1 MSSKGRFAA
10 LAILLLAG
18 CDSSS
23 SPPAATASSGPTVQL
38 APLDLSAPL
47 ESRIAEARKL
57 LVEAGFP
64 GGRGFP
70 QLEVL
75 YNDSEA
81 LKKIAAAIQEMW
93 RTNLGVKVTLRNTEW
108 KVYLDLVQKGRFDI
122 ARRAYFGEYM
132 DPEAFLSLY
141 TSQSGF
147 NSGGWSSREY
157 DRLIAES
164 DRENDPGKRFE
175 LLGKAERIL
184 IDDSAVVPLYSG
196 VAHNL
201 IKPFIK
207 GVYPNARDMHP
218 LQGVTLEGPDAPKDG
233 VMIFNISSEPH
244 SIDPA
249 LADDIASLKVLLHVF
264 EGLAN
269 YDPKTG
275 TPIPSGAEKWEVSQD
290 GLRWTFHL
298 RSAEW
303 SNGDPVTAADYVW
316 SWRRAMHP
324 KMPSAYKERMY
335 VIKNA
340 SAISK
345 GEAPVDSLGVRA
357 ADARTL
363 VVDLEHPAP
372 YFPWLV
378 CLMVYLPV
386 HRATVEKHGDKWI
399 APANMVHNGPYRLA
413 EARSA
418 DRMTFEANPR
428 YRAAADVKLK
438 KFVFLHVTNDIT
450 GLNLYETGQ
459 CHWLFRIPLE
469 QMDALRGRHDHLQT
483 PANLSQFYT
492 FNITRKPLDDVR
504 VRRALSLAI
513 DRETIVKRILRGG
526 EEAAF
531 RLSPRLYPGYE
542 VK

>member
-1 MSSKGRFAA
+1 MFSRSNAA
-10 LAILLLAG
+10 GLAFLLLAG
-18 CDSSS
+18 CKDARPPVPAA
-23 SPPAATASSGPTVQL
+23 PPAASIKL
-38 APLDLSAPL
+38 APLDLSTPA
-47 ESRIAEARKL
+47 EARIAEARRL
-57 LVEAGFP
+57 LAEAGFP
-64 GGRGFP
+64 DGKGFP
-70 QLEVL
+70 TLEVV

-93 RTNLGVKVTLRNTEW
+93 RTRLGVNVVLRNIEW

-132 DPEAFLSLY
+132 DPESFLSLF
-141 TSQSGF
+141 TSDSGF
-147 NSGGWSSREY
+147 NSGGWTSEEY
-157 DRLIAES
+157 NGLIAAS
-164 DRENDPGKRFE
+164 DRESEPAKRLA
-175 LLGKAERIL
+175 LLGRAERLLVDESPL
-184 IDDSAVVPLYSG
+184 IPLYSG

-233 VMIFNISSEPH
+233 VLIFNISSEPH

-249 LADDIASLKVLLHVF
+249 LADDIAGLKVLQHVF

-269 YDPKTG
+269 YDPRDG
-275 TPIPSGAEKWEVSQD
+275 TPVPAAAESWDVSPD
-290 GLRWTFHL
+290 GLRWTFRL
-298 RSAEW
+298 RPAVW
-303 SNGDPVTAADYVW
+303 SNGDPLTAEDFAW

-324 KMPSAYKERMY
+324 KMPSAYKERMF
-335 VIKNA
+335 VLKNA
-340 SAISK
+340 RAISR
-345 GEAPVDSLGVRA
+345 GEAPVESLGVRA
-357 ADARTL
+357 EGDRTL

-378 CLMVYLPV
+378 SLMVYFPV
-386 HRATVEKHGDKWI
+386 HRATVEKYGDEWI
-399 APANMVHNGPYRLA
+399 QPHRMVHNGPYRLA
-413 EARSA
+413 EIRPA
-418 DRMTFEANPR
+418 DRMSFEANPR

-450 GLNLYETGQ
+450 ALNLYESGK

-469 QMDALRGRHDHLQT
+469 QMDSLRGRKDHLQS

-492 FNITRKPLDDVR
+492 FNLKRKPLDDIR
-504 VRRALSLAI
+504 VRRALSLAV
-513 DRETIVKRILRGG
+513 DRETIVKRVLRGG
-526 EEAAF
+526 EEPAF
-531 RLSPRLYPGYE
+531 RLSPPLYPGYE